1 MDDILRIKLREILT
15 TGELKNCMDSGLSS
29 GLTRVDKDKFL
40 FKSIWELTIIDLDY
54 LCRTLFVPGECI
66 ADNVTIAVDLLLSR
80 AEVHLNDLALIKN
93 EGAG

>member
-1 MDDILRIKLREILT
+1 MDDVLRMKLKDILT
-15 TGELKNCMDSGLSS
+15 LEEVGKIALNPPDFMRFDIL
-29 GLTRVDKDKFL
+29 LTTYL
-40 FKSIWELTIIDLDY
+40 YSINLEQLDY